1 MMKMVIVMTFIPYF
15 DIMPGLKTGL
25 FFWLCCDFGILE
37 NPSPLSWH
45 YRGRQSPRA
54 LITAEQA
61 VIIICSCSLGQGQII
76 IIVGRSL
83 CGAIPE
89 INNRIMLSFRLC
101 RSSFSQI
108 RQARSILRHANTGH
122 KHKPVGRSVCV
133 LCARLPDTFKR
144 KTLDN
149 V

>member
-1 MMKMVIVMTFIPYF
+1 M
-15 DIMPGLKTGL
+15 
-25 FFWLCCDFGILE
+25 E
-37 NPSPLSWH
+37 NPSPPLSRH

-61 VIIICSCSLGQGQII
+61 VIIICSCPLGQGQII
-76 IIVGRSL
+76 LIVGRSL

-89 INNRIMLSFRLC
+89 INNRIMLSLRLC

-108 RQARSILRHANTGH
+108 RQARSILRHANTEH
-122 KHKPVGRSVCV
+122 KHKPAGRSVFV

-144 KTLDN
+144 KTLVN
-149 V
+149 VYLYVCVYLSAFRQNRRQIILVFNIIM